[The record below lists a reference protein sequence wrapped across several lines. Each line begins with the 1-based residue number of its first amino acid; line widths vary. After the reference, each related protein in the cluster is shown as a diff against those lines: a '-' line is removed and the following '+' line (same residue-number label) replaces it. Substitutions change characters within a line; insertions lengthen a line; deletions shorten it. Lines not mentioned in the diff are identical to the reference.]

1 MTPPRRTPTHLRR
14 RLGMAFAGAV
24 VVTALVVTLGSY
36 FLVGIYLRDRAID
49 EALAQSRFNLRFAE
63 ALLPAEPAQTDF
75 ERLLQALATRGDFET
90 LVTEA
95 DESLVSGPGASRDLI
110 TPELQDAVGRGQLGY
125 QPVHP
130 NSVTTLVVGGRLP
143 GGEARLYFFYPQGE
157 REELLDRLGL
167 LLSVAGLVLA
177 LAGALL
183 GWGLAGR
190 VLRPVYE
197 ARVAAGRM
205 AAGNLDVRLPE
216 GRDEFGELS
225 ADFNRMASS
234 LQARMEELEEAR
246 RRERQF
252 TADVAHELRT
262 PVSAL
267 VGEASLLEQRLSLN
281 ADGTIPVETR
291 RAAELLVRDVA
302 RLRRLVDDLLEI
314 SRLDAGAV
322 DLNRVEFSVID
333 FLERMGEARGWPDD
347 VRVTGDRRLTLCTDP
362 RRLER
367 IVVNLVE
374 NALRHGEP
382 PVVVEARR
390 VEPTMSGAAA
400 AAESVGGHPAAGELA
415 LSVTDFGFGILAEH
429 QERVF
434 DRFYKTDPSR
444 GERPGSGLGLA
455 IVWENARLLGGAVS
469 VKSSPEEGT
478 RFTLRLPL
486 LADSASLAAE
496 DEDTLQF
503 NS

>member
-1 MTPPRRTPTHLRR
+1 
-14 RLGMAFAGAV
+14 MAFAGAV
-24 VVTALVVTLGSY
+24 VVTALIVTLGSY

-63 ALLPAEPAQTDF
+63 ALLPAEPEQVDF

-90 LVTEA
+90 LVVEGE
-95 DESLVSGPGASRDLI
+95 ESLVSGPGASRDLV
-110 TPELQDAVGRGQLGY
+110 TPELRDAVGRGQLGY
-125 QPVHP
+125 QPIHP
-130 NSVTTLVVGGRLP
+130 NNATTLVVGGQLP
-143 GGEARLYFFYPQGE
+143 RAEARLYFFYPQGE
-157 REELLDRLGL
+157 QEELLDRLRL
-167 LLSVAGLVLA
+167 LLSIAGLLLA

-190 VLRPVYE
+190 MLRPVYE

-225 ADFNRMASS
+225 ADFNQMAAS
-234 LQARMEELEEAR
+234 LQAQMEELEEAR

-267 VGEASLLEQRLSLN
+267 VGEASLLEQRLNLLDD
-281 ADGTIPVETR
+281 AVIPAETR

-322 DLNRVEFSVID
+322 DLNRVELTLID
-333 FLERMGEARGWPDD
+333 LLERMREARGWPEE
-347 VRVTGDRRLTLCTDP
+347 VRVTGDHQLTVCTDP
-362 RRLER
+362 RRFER

-374 NALRHGEP
+374 NALRHGAP

-390 VEPTMSGAAA
+390 VQPPSERRYTQANSLGNHFD
-400 AAESVGGHPAAGELA
+400 AEELA
-415 LSVTDFGFGILAEH
+415 LSVTDFGSGIPGGHL
-429 QERVF
+429 ERVF

-455 IVWENARLLGGAVS
+455 IAWENARLLGGTLS

-486 LADSASLAAE
+486 QPEYTGA